1 MATGSKCCELAAKI
15 VGEGYARQGWENAS
29 VRETKLARLMEQ
41 AKLPDRGWSDMEIDL
56 TLRELSAL
64 DSNNFS
70 ANCGVGEREA
80 RIYSSIVRNRHFGFG
95 HGIGRSGDICEVQP
109 KAAGSSIISKL
120 TNSMLLDT
128 LKVAGVSRVK
138 QCFLVPTA
146 TGMALTL
153 CLLFFR
159 KKRPEA
165 KYVIWSRID
174 QKSCFKSIITAG
186 FIPIII
192 QLERVGDELR
202 TNMEAIQARIEEL
215 GPSSVLCVFST
226 TSCFA
231 PRAHDNIPE
240 IAQLCKHYNV
250 PHLVNNAYGVQ
261 SSKCCYLID
270 EAARVGRLDFFV
282 QSTDKNY
289 LVPVGGAIIA
299 GFDRHLVAELSKSYP
314 GRASGSPTLDM
325 FVTLLSMGSSGF
337 KTLLSRRKNNFL
349 KLRDQL
355 IHLADRFKL
364 HVLETKNNTISIA
377 MTVGKEGK
385 SATHLGSMLFTRG
398 VSGTRVVA
406 KNVKD
411 IEGYR
416 FEGWGSHTS
425 QPFHAYLTASAAI
438 GMDEEE
444 IDIFIKRLAKVLEK
458 AKSEELDVPNGVD
471 MGGHDVNGHKD
482 GLSLPVEP
490 RAGEVASGHNHQQQQ
505 HVDPHSSMQEVE
517 FKTGELMM

>member
-1 MATGSKCCELAAKI
+1 M
-15 VGEGYARQGWENAS
+15 
-29 VRETKLARLMEQ
+29 
-41 AKLPDRGWSDMEIDL
+41 
-56 TLRELSAL
+56 
-64 DSNNFS
+64 
-70 ANCGVGEREA
+70 
-80 RIYSSIVRNRHFGFG
+80 
-95 HGIGRSGDICEVQP
+95 
-109 KAAGSSIISKL
+109 
-120 TNSMLLDT
+120 
-128 LKVAGVSRVK
+128 
-138 QCFLVPTA
+138 
-146 TGMALTL
+146 
-153 CLLFFR
+153 
-159 KKRPEA
+159 
-165 KYVIWSRID
+165 IWSRID

-471 MGGHDVNGHKD
+471 IGGHDVNGHKD
-482 GLSLPVEP
+482 GLSLPVEQ
-490 RAGEVASGHNHQQQQ
+490 RAGEVAAGHNHQQQ